1 MRWILAIILA
11 LSVTPVE
18 AATRTVRTI
27 QVYRF
32 RVSSRIMPRETIDP
46 PIWFAP
52 MMDSYLQRT
61 YHSGPSVH
69 SGSSAY
75 YDPGNHV
82 GPLRIVNPY
91 VK

>member
-18 AATRTVRTI
+18 ATTRTI
-27 QVYRF
+27 HVYRF
-32 RVSSRIMPRETIDP
+32 RISSRVMPRETIDP
-46 PIWFAP
+46 PVWFAP

-61 YHSGPSVH
+61 YRTNLPVRSDSSV
-69 SGSSAY
+69 Y